1 MNKEKPVATYKSG
14 KNEIWDY
21 RGIPLRTR
29 IRMSI
34 ALIFFGFVE
43 IRWKGV
49 NDYYLNSSKK
59 ENALHDL
66 K

>member
-49 NDYYLNSSKK
+49 NDYYLIYEGECSR
-59 ENALHDL
+59 L